1 MASAAIGTVAVT
13 ALLVAGLALY
23 LIIIAANLAKISSA
37 LDTVYKAVEGIA
49 NQVKPAPGVVGA
61 IATDVGAIQGAL
73 HGLIALATAAP
84 APAPVPAPAAAAA
97 APVGG
102 GVDASPSRIAAA
114 TAVASAPASSGRRAA
129 GSAGRNRPNLPPPV
143 HRRH

>member
-23 LIIIAANLAKISSA
+23 LILIAANLAKISRA

-84 APAPVPAPAAAAA
+84 AAAPAAPAPVAA
-97 APVGG
+97 
-102 GVDASPSRIAAA
+102 GVDAPRSRGAAA
-114 TAVASAPASSGRRAA
+114 TAVAAAPAVSTRRSAA
-129 GSAGRNRPNLPPPV
+129 SAGRSRPNLPPPV

>member
-1 MASAAIGTVAVT
+1 
-13 ALLVAGLALY
+13 LLVAGLALY
-23 LIIIAANLAKISSA
+23 LILIAANLAKISAA
-37 LDTVYKAVEGIA
+37 LNSVYKAVEGIA

-84 APAPVPAPAAAAA
+84 APAAPASVPAGADAPPPRVAVAA
-97 APVGG
+97 AP
-102 GVDASPSRIAAA
+102 
-114 TAVASAPASSGRRAA
+114 AVSTRRSSGAA
-129 GSAGRNRPNLPPPV
+129 GRSRPNLPPPV